1 MPLQGG
7 AVLTELWQNMPFQTL
22 VVFLGLF
29 LLIADC
35 MKRRRPK
42 NFPPG
47 PLPLP
52 FLGHILH
59 VDVKQPHVS
68 IKKLVEKY
76 GNVFSMQFGTV
87 TFVVVN
93 GFQLVKEVL
102 VHQGEHFLD
111 RPQIPLRHEIF
122 GTFGLIFSNGNSW
135 KQERRFALSTLRNF
149 GLGKRSLAE
158 RIQEENRYLID
169 AIEEE
174 KGQPF
179 DPHFKINNAVSNII
193 CSIVFGDRFEYH
205 DNRFQKLLRLLDET
219 LHLEG
224 SFWAQLY
231 NSFPTLMKWI
241 PGPHKTIFKNW
252 EKLKS
257 FVREAIAKH
266 KEDLNPSETRDFID
280 SYLKE
285 IAKADAN
292 SSFHEED
299 LLFSTLDLFFAGTE
313 TTSTTIRWALLYMA
327 IYPDVQERVQAE
339 IDRVIGQSRQP
350 GMDDRDNMPYT
361 NAVIHEVQRISNIVP
376 LNAPRMSTSD
386 TTLAGFHV
394 PKGTFLIPN
403 LTSVLFDKNEWET
416 PDTFNPE
423 HFLEDGQFRKREAF
437 LPFSAGKRGCLGEQL
452 ARTEIFLFFTAL
464 LQKFTFQ
471 APKDV
476 KLSLQ
481 FRMGITLCPQPY
493 QICALSR

>member
-7 AVLTELWQNMPFQTL
+7 AVLTGLWQNMSFQTL

-59 VDVKQPHVS
+59 LDVKQPHVS
-68 IKKLVEKY
+68 IKK
-76 GNVFSMQFGTV
+76 
-87 TFVVVN
+87 
-93 GFQLVKEVL
+93 LVKEVL

-111 RPQIPLRHEIF
+111 RPEIPIVHEIV
-122 GTFGLIFSNGNSW
+122 GTFGLFFSKGNSW
-135 KQERRFALSTLRNF
+135 KQQRRFALSTLRNF

-158 RIQEENRYLID
+158 RIQEETRYLTD

-179 DPHFKINNAVSNII
+179 DPHFKIDNAVSNII
-193 CSIVFGDRFEYH
+193 CSIVFGNRFEYH

-219 LHLEG
+219 LYLEAG
-224 SFWAQLY
+224 FWAQLY

-252 EKLKS
+252 EKLKC

-292 SSFHEED
+292 SSFHEEN

-350 GMDDRDNMPYT
+350 AMDDRDNMPYT
-361 NAVIHEVQRISNIVP
+361 NAVINEVQRISIIVP
-376 LNAPRMSTSD
+376 LNLPRISTSD

-394 PKGTFLIPN
+394 PKGTVLIPN

-423 HFLEDGQFRKREAF
+423 HFLENGQFKKREAF

-481 FRMGITLCPQPY
+481 FILGATLRPQPY